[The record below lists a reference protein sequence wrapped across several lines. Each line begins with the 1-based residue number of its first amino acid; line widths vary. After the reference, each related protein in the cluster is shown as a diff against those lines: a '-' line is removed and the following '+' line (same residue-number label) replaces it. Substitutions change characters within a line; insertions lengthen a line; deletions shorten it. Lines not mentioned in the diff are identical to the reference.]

1 MTCLNGHMNP
11 VEGKY
16 PVCLNIQTK
25 EGKSNPQTVWLSQ
38 AVVDKGVTPMIKS
51 LDVPDVVKDT
61 LLAEVAKHD
70 TTIVKQGFVYCAY
83 IDEDAIKEIP

>member
-1 MTCLNGHMNP
+1 MNP